1 MKSNFL
7 FERLGYKMRE
17 EKSLNYIE
25 FIQRNEIAKETYVI
39 SFDTKWKTIMAW
51 IVKDGEKESRAL
63 AMNIHEI
70 MAIEIQIRMMG
81 WLDLEEEIED
91 DD

>member
-1 MKSNFL
+1 MEKNKI

-17 EKSLNYIE
+17 EKSLDYIE

-39 SFDTKWKTIMAW
+39 SFDTKWKTVMAW

-63 AMNIHEI
+63 AMTMEEI
-70 MAIEIQIRMMG
+70 LAIEMQIRILG
-81 WLDLEEEIED
+81 WLD
-91 DD
+91 